1 MLLIG
6 LMGCAQAWS
15 IPAKRI
21 PFTVTNSD
29 GTVLTLV
36 LCGDESYHFFTTT
49 DGVPAVKGEDGD
61 WQLKPEWTD
70 SLHQT
75 WLERNQRRNARRIE
89 RAERRRA
96 QRVPFGQSSYVTGQ
110 KKGIVILINFPD
122 LSMKSNHTKA
132 VFEDMFNKVGYTE
145 DNHYGSV
152 HDYFYDQSYGQLD
165 LTFDIFGPV
174 TATESYKYYGANDV
188 NGNDMRVATLT
199 AEICKTA
206 DKECDI
212 NWSDYDWDGDGEVDQ
227 VYIIYA
233 GVGEAESWEEDR
245 IWPHEWTLDEGL
257 EEGDGDGSF
266 TLDGVTINTYAMSD
280 ELPNS
285 QTSKKLNG
293 IGTAC
298 HEFSHC
304 LGLPDLYD
312 ISYNGGYG
320 MGSWDIMSGGNY
332 NGYNYHG
339 ECPPG
344 YTAYERWFTGWLDL
358 TELKEATTITG
369 MPDLQD
375 EPVAY
380 IIRNDG
386 NNDEYFILEN
396 RQAKGWYAYTEDV
409 TGSHGMLVCHVDY
422 NKNAWKNNNVN
433 AKAKHQR
440 MTIIPAAGVY
450 GTLMGEPN
458 NMYYVVTADQ
468 YHSQL
473 FPGSDSITVLDNDS
487 HKDCGGTLFSKNTD
501 GTYLMNK
508 PITDITEQDG
518 LISFKFMGGGDPVAI
533 RDITA
538 NPSTA
543 TDGKQAPTAY
553 YTLQGIKVDAPQSGI
568 YIIKEGNSS
577 RKIVIP

>member
-1 MLLIG
+1 
-6 LMGCAQAWS
+6 
-15 IPAKRI
+15 
-21 PFTVTNSD
+21 
-29 GTVLTLV
+29 
-36 LCGDESYHFFTTT
+36 
-49 DGVPAVKGEDGD
+49 
-61 WQLKPEWTD
+61 
-70 SLHQT
+70 
-75 WLERNQRRNARRIE
+75 
-89 RAERRRA
+89 
-96 QRVPFGQSSYVTGQ
+96 
-110 KKGIVILINFPD
+110 
-122 LSMKSNHTKA
+122 
-132 VFEDMFNKVGYTE
+132 
-145 DNHYGSV
+145 
-152 HDYFYDQSYGQLD
+152 
-165 LTFDIFGPV
+165 
-174 TATESYKYYGANDV
+174 
-188 NGNDMRVATLT
+188 
-199 AEICKTA
+199 
-206 DKECDI
+206 
-212 NWSDYDWDGDGEVDQ
+212 
-227 VYIIYA
+227 
-233 GVGEAESWEEDR
+233 
-245 IWPHEWTLDEGL
+245 
-257 EEGDGDGSF
+257 
-266 TLDGVTINTYAMSD
+266 MSD

-344 YTAYERWFTGWLDL
+344 YTAHERWFTGWLDL
-358 TELKEATTITG
+358 AELKEATTITG

-409 TGSHGMLVCHVDY
+409 TGSHGMLACHVDY

-450 GTLMGEPN
+450 GTLMGKPN
-458 NMYYVVTADQ
+458 SMYYVVTADQ

-473 FPGSDSITVLDNDS
+473 FPGSESITVLDNDS